1 MSRVRVNPVQKSRVS
16 EDLTPT
22 ISSLF
27 PSSYLEIREDWKLAN
42 QRPVIRSFCQSES
55 RKQSWLSSISPS
67 CHSADHSLASESL
80 IDIFFIIFFSGY
92 FCYLFFWDHMLGAI
106 NNQDKYGESRVIL
119 LTARVH
125 EKTASDHSGPI
136 LLSSLSLNPK
146 PLIHQV
152 PKFERVL
159 VNGSN

>member
-42 QRPVIRSFCQSES
+42 QRPAIRSFSQSES

-80 IDIFFIIFFSGY
+80 IDIFLYYFFLWIFLLFIF
-92 FCYLFFWDHMLGAI
+92 LGSYVGG
-106 NNQDKYGESRVIL
+106 NKQSRQIWRVTCHPIDSQS
-119 LTARVH
+119 ARENCFRSLRTNIIV
-125 EKTASDHSGPI
+125 KLKSKSQYPADT
-136 LLSSLSLNPK
+136 SSPK
-146 PLIHQV
+146 IW
-152 PKFERVL
+152 E
-159 VNGSN
+159 

>member
-27 PSSYLEIREDWKLAN
+27 PSSYLEIREDLKLAN
-42 QRPVIRSFCQSES
+42 QRPAVHSFDQSES
-55 RKQSWLSSISPS
+55 RKQTWLSSISPS
-67 CHSADHSLASESL
+67 RHSADHSLASESL
-80 IDIFFIIFFSGY
+80 IDIFFIIFLLWIY

-106 NNQDKYGESRVIL
+106 NNQDKYGESRVLL
-119 LTARVH
+119 LTVGVH

-136 LLSSLSLNPK
+136 LLSSSSQIQIK
-146 PLIHQV
+146 V
-152 PKFERVL
+152 
-159 VNGSN
+159 S